1 MADDDFKKIFSKNLN
16 DYMYRYNKTQTDLIN
31 DLNLNKSTVST
42 WINGIKI
49 PRMDKI
55 ELLANYFGI
64 TKADLVEEHTNKDTV
79 TIQKSSYENKLI
91 SEIQNLNDNGK
102 IKLIDTAREMACNPL
117 YNDNYLQAVA
127 AHERTDIEVTADMIK
142 HDDDIMDD
150 DNF

>member
-79 TIQKSSYENKLI
+79 TIQKNSYENKLI

-142 HDDDIMDD
+142 HDDDIMND

>member
-79 TIQKSSYENKLI
+79 TIQKNSYENKLI

>member
-64 TKADLVEEHTNKDTV
+64 TKADLVEEHTNKDTI
-79 TIQKSSYENKLI
+79 TIQKNSYENKLI

-142 HDDDIMDD
+142 HDDDIMND

>member
-1 MADDDFKKIFSKNLN
+1 MSALGNKEIMAKNIKY
-16 DYMYRYNKTQTDLIN
+16 YMSLSNVSQTELCN
-31 DLNLNKSTVST
+31 TL
-42 WINGIKI
+42 GIKMPTFSDWI
-49 PRMDKI
+49 HAKTYPRIDKI
-55 ELLANYFGI
+55 ELMANYFGI
-64 TKADLVEEHTNKDTV
+64 TKADLVEEHTNKGTV
-79 TIQKSSYENKLI
+79 TIQKNSYENKLI

-142 HDDDIMDD
+142 HDDDIMND

>member
-64 TKADLVEEHTNKDTV
+64 TKADLVEEHTNKGTV
-79 TIQKSSYENKLI
+79 TIQKNSYENKLI

-142 HDDDIMDD
+142 HDDDIMND